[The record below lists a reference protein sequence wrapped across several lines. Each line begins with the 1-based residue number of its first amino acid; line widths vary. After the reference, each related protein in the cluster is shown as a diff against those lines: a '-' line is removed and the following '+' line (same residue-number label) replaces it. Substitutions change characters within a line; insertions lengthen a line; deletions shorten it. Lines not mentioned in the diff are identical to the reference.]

1 MCFKPGEEDLGE
13 SAMGLPQRTVRGP
26 LLEKLPASLTPKDF
40 QLLRDDYIIFRLV
53 VKDLREWADTIMA
66 ADARQMVEELE
77 DLNDVLSAIF
87 EWPA

>member
-1 MCFKPGEEDLGE
+1 MKSSQQVSCRRISRF
-13 SAMGLPQRTVRGP
+13 
-26 LLEKLPASLTPKDF
+26 
-40 QLLRDDYIIFRLV
+40 DYIIFRLV